1 MALKAARQRSGKT
14 QAKVAKEAK
23 ISITQYQNIE
33 YNKSEPKV
41 KTAISIAE
49 TLNSTVEEL
58 FAEAPEPHKH

>member
-1 MALKAARQRSGKT
+1 MALKAARQKSGKT
-14 QAKVAKEAK
+14 QAQVAEKAK
-23 ISITQYQNIE
+23 ISQTQYQNIE

-41 KTAISIAE
+41 KTAIRIAE